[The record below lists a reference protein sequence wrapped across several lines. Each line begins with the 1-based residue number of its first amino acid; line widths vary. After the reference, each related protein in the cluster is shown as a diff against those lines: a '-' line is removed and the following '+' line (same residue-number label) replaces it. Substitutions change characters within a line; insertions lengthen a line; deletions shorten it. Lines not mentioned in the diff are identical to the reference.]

1 MSEPILPL
9 PDLLHPVPGAA
20 TPLERTP
27 GVSYEKS
34 GFDFWLILG
43 LGICLII
50 VVLVIHLAGWLLLV
64 HFVIPNA
71 PPLEGES
78 SLGLDDARRSLGQ
91 RLLDVPPPHLEGIER
106 ESSLLILRTGE
117 SEPQRFYVAPNIQVS
132 INGRVARLFEL
143 REGQAVTIT
152 YHMPGGVAGGLG
164 VATSVRCPPIRAAT
178 ETAHELADATRIVTS
193 TVVKVEP
200 RSVEAARA
208 WADVQMDRYSW
219 ADRTKGIVRI
229 PVAAAMEEV
238 LKSRKFRSDAR
249 DKSDGRIAPP
259 ERSNSGRGSGRDKP

>member
-1 MSEPILPL
+1 MSEHIQPSPDPHPAPVAAALP
-9 PDLLHPVPGAA
+9 
-20 TPLERTP
+20 ERTP

-34 GFDFWLILG
+34 GFDFWLILRVGFG
-43 LGICLII
+43 LI
-50 VVLVIHLAGWLLLV
+50 VTAGVIHLAVWWLLV
-64 HFVIPNA
+64 HYEIPNA

-78 SLGLDDARRSLGQ
+78 SLALDDARRPLSQ

-117 SEPQRFYVAPNIQVS
+117 SEQQRFYVAPNIQVS
-132 INGRVARLFEL
+132 IQDRTARLFEL

-164 VATSVRCPPIRAAT
+164 VATSVRSPPMKAAT
-178 ETAHELADATRIVTS
+178 ETAHELDDATRILTA

-208 WADVQMDRYSW
+208 WAEVQMDRYSW
-219 ADRTKGIVRI
+219 ADRAKGIVRI
-229 PVAAAMEEV
+229 PVATAMEEV
-238 LKSRKFRSDAR
+238 LKSREFRAGAR
-249 DKSDGRIAPP
+249 QKSDGRIAPP
-259 ERSNSGRGSGRDKP
+259 GRSNSGRGSGGDKP